1 MKVLIYNDTLERQR
15 IYQQGESPILKGK
28 ENMAADLKPVKI
40 QGELFWTKW
49 MAEFNTAFNTDNDK
63 YECTIGNISDDD
75 AAKLTS
81 LGIKVKHKE
90 SQGNFIVAKSK
101 YLFKPTD
108 DNLKEVAIE
117 ALGNGSKC
125 VAIVGSYTH
134 RMSAKHGNAP
144 SVKTIMVTE
153 VKTYVP
159 EAATANDEA
168 L

>member
-1 MKVLIYNDTLERQR
+1 M
-15 IYQQGESPILKGK
+15 S
-28 ENMAADLKPVKI
+28 DLKAVKI
-40 QGELFWTKW
+40 NGELFWSKW
-49 MAEFNTAFNTDNDK
+49 MAEFNTAFNTDNDR

-75 AAKLTS
+75 AAKLTG
-81 LGIKVKHKE
+81 LGIKVKHKDAM
-90 SQGNFIVAKSK
+90 GNFIVAKSK

-108 DNLKEVAIE
+108 DTLKEVPIE

-134 RMSAKHGNAP
+134 RMSSKHGNAP
-144 SVKTIMVTE
+144 SLKTIMVTE

-159 EAATANDEA
+159 ENTTTEDDDS

>member
-1 MKVLIYNDTLERQR
+1 M
-15 IYQQGESPILKGK
+15 S
-28 ENMAADLKPVKI
+28 DLKPVKI
-40 QGELFWTKW
+40 SGELFWSKW
-49 MAEFNTAFNTDNDK
+49 MAEFNTAFNSDNDR

-90 SQGNFIVAKSK
+90 AMGNFIVAKSK
-101 YLFKPTD
+101 YLFNPTD
-108 DNLKEVAIE
+108 DNMKEVDVKD
-117 ALGNGSKC
+117 LGNGSKC
-125 VAIVGSYTH
+125 VAVLTSYTH

-144 SVKTIMVTE
+144 TIKKLMVTE

-159 EAATANDEA
+159 EPKDDDEA

>member
-1 MKVLIYNDTLERQR
+1 M
-15 IYQQGESPILKGK
+15 S
-28 ENMAADLKPVKI
+28 DLKPVKVS
-40 QGELFWTKW
+40 GELFWTKW
-49 MAEFNTAFNTDNDK
+49 MNNFNVAFNEDNKK

-159 EAATANDEA
+159 EPATSDEP